1 MDENAASLGHI
12 EVTPRLTASEV
23 EDLLIGVT
31 DDGACWQPCADGCHL
46 NLVSDDQTESVLELR
61 ALIRGLLGPRA
72 AARHRG
78 QGGDFTVER
87 GLGGMVVGHH
97 EASGE
102 LFAIRVT
109 TGNRVTARTL
119 WSGLGPETATRRTG
133 RSRPRTAKVIDLA
146 SRRAR
151 A

>member
-1 MDENAASLGHI
+1 MEESAASLGHI
-12 EVTPRLTASEV
+12 EITPRLTSSEV

-31 DDGACWQPCADGCHL
+31 EQDACWEPCADGCHL

-61 ALIRGLLGPRA
+61 ALIGGLLGPRA

-87 GLGGMVVGHH
+87 RLLGMVVGHH
-97 EASGE
+97 EATGE
-102 LFAIRVT
+102 LFAIRVN
-109 TGNRVTARTL
+109 GNRVIPRTL
-119 WSGLGPETATRRTG
+119 WSGLGAETATRRG
-133 RSRPRTAKVIDLA
+133 GGSRTRTAKVIDLA